1 MKKQQ
6 GFTLIELMITVAI
19 IGILAAIALPS
30 YQGYLRRTAC
40 EDTKAVLAGAANVLE
55 RYRAQNNRY
64 TDGAGNAAPLGG
76 YSNAPV
82 DGSTK
87 HANIAV
93 SAVTATSYTL
103 TATGAGRL
111 AGKGTLT
118 LDSTGARGGSG
129 ALANAWGS
137 CSGV

>member
-1 MKKQQ
+1 MKAQQ
-6 GFTLIELMITVAI
+6 GFTLIELMIVVAI

-30 YQGYLRRTAC
+30 YQGYLLRASC
-40 EDTKAVLAGAANVLE
+40 ENTKSVLAGAANVLE
-55 RYRAQNNRY
+55 LYRAQNNRY
-64 TDGAGNAAPLGG
+64 TDADGNAAPLGA
-76 YSNAPV
+76 YSAAPV
-82 DGSTK
+82 DGSSK

-118 LDSTGARGGSG
+118 LDSSGARGGSG

-137 CSGV
+137 CNGI